1 MPRYPLPPLA
11 MDYESRGTFAP
22 FAGLDTGVIDRFV
35 DFGWNLIATRQT
47 DPADAR
53 KCPDAPAVGDRVR
66 LRRDIFAN
74 TPTRG
79 LAGTV
84 TISQADELAG
94 MIAVRLDTPFPG
106 ACESVLYWTATNDD
120 DARDEDEGYA
130 VRPFWK
136 DCARIVSPEE
146 CR

>member
-1 MPRYPLPPLA
+1 MSRYPLPPLA
-11 MDYESRGTFAP
+11 MTYETRGTFAP
-22 FAGLDTGVIDRFV
+22 FDGL
-35 DFGWNLIATRQT
+35 T
-47 DPADAR
+47 DAAFTYAINAAIYAPWPVANNYD
-53 KCPDAPAVGDRVR
+53 CPDAPAVGDRVR

-106 ACESVLYWTATNDD
+106 AGESVLYWTATNDD
-120 DARDEDEGYA
+120 DARGEDEGYA